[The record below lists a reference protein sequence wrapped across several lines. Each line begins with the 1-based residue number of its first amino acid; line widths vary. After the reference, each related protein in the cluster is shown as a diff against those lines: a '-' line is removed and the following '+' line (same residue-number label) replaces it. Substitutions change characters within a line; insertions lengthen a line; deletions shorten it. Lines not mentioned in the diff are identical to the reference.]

1 MDVSETSPPST
12 SEQENNAPPTGRTE
26 TWQGEEYIV
35 IEEGKAK
42 ILYPAGHQV
51 FYNPVQEYN
60 RDMSVMM
67 LRLFAED
74 WHFKGTPNIWSS
86 SCAPFAV
93 PFWGPLLNCSPLT

>member
-1 MDVSETSPPST
+1 MEPTPSD
-12 SEQENNAPPTGRTE
+12 APKRDTGNDIGLKTE
-26 TWQGEEYIV
+26 TWHGEQYSV
-35 IEEGKAK
+35 VEEGAAR

-74 WHFKGTPNIWSS
+74 WQAKGK
-86 SCAPFAV
+86 
-93 PFWGPLLNCSPLT
+93 